1 MSQQVTITSV
11 TANTPVEIYYCDSF
25 SANCVYVSTV
35 SVFPYTFN
43 VPVPYA
49 ENNIVIKIEDTN
61 GCIDG
66 EVIPI
71 TPAPTTSMTPTL
83 TRTPTNT
90 PTQTQ
95 TPTNTPTQTPTQTIT
110 LTTTPT
116 NTPTP
121 SVTPAFSLH
130 LVGQNK
136 FMTSNDACG
145 DQLTFLNYYTYLNEA
160 NTTPVIGVKIYT
172 TGFGGV
178 LYNPYNGNNMYTKF
192 VFGGNN
198 YAVQVDTVGT
208 ITDFAS
214 CL

>member
-11 TANTPVEIYYCDSF
+11 TANTPVEIFYCDSF

-43 VPVPYA
+43 VPPPYN

-71 TPAPTTSMTPTL
+71 TPTPTSSLTPTL

-95 TPTNTPTQTPTQTIT
+95 T
-110 LTTTPT
+110 
-116 NTPTP
+116 
-121 SVTPAFSLH
+121 S
-130 LVGQNK
+130 NK
-136 FMTSNDACG
+136 
-145 DQLTFLNYYTYLNEA
+145 YA
-160 NTTPVIGVKIYT
+160 NGKP
-172 TGFGGV
+172 
-178 LYNPYNGNNMYTKF
+178 NS
-192 VFGGNN
+192 NN
-198 YAVQVDTVGT
+198 YTNCNSDNYSYTIGDTCIFTSFGWT
-208 ITDFAS
+208 KQIYDF
-214 CL
+214 

>member
-11 TANTPVEIYYCDSF
+11 TANTPVEIFYCDSF
-25 SANCVYVSTV
+25 SADCVYVSTV

-43 VPVPYA
+43 VPLPYA

-71 TPAPTTSMTPTL
+71 TPAPTSTITPTI

-95 TPTNTPTQTPTQTIT
+95 TQTSTPAMSPNQTSTP
-110 LTTTPT
+110 TTTPT
-116 NTPTP
+116 NTLTP

-130 LVGQNK
+130 LVGQNQ
-136 FMTSNDACG
+136 FMTANEACG
-145 DQLTFLNYYTYLNEA
+145 SQLTFLNYYTY
-160 NTTPVIGVKIYT
+160 
-172 TGFGGV
+172 
-178 LYNPYNGNNMYTKF
+178 NN
-192 VFGGNN
+192 
-198 YAVQVDTVGT
+198 
-208 ITDFAS
+208 I
-214 CL
+214 